1 MNGGREGGR
10 KGGREEEMEGGMR
23 EGGRKGERERGREGE
38 EREDG
43 REEREGWTADLLF
56 CCQLNL
62 YSYVG
67 MVHIYR
73 ECFLPWYH
81 VESSKDLIRH
91 VGMAFPRSTLVCRLS
106 NHQLLTYMQ
115 MIWDV

>member
-1 MNGGREGGR
+1 MSCIFCGEGVLVSIGREGER
-10 KGGREEEMEGGMR
+10 KGGREEGMERGNR
-23 EGGRKGERERGREGE
+23 EGGRERGREGE

-43 REEREGWTADLLF
+43 REEREVWTADLLF

-67 MVHIYR
+67 IIHIYR

-81 VESSKDLIRH
+81 IESSKDLIRH
-91 VGMAFPRSTLVCRLS
+91 VGMVFPRSTLVCRL
-106 NHQLLTYMQ
+106 
-115 MIWDV
+115 